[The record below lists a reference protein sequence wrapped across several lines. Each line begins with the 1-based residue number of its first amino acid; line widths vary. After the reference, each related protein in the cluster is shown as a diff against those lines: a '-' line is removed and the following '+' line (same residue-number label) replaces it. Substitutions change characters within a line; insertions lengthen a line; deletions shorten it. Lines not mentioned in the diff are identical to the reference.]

1 MKRILLVEDNKLDR
15 RIIMHLLIRNFEN
28 QIYIDEAPD
37 GFEALSMLSK
47 TIYDLVITDLV
58 MPRVEGIELINR
70 IKSQDPS
77 LPVIAISGSNPYY
90 LVMAGK
96 LGINGA
102 FTKPLNAVKFI
113 STIQTL
119 FGFRE
124 KMKSA

>member
-15 RIIMHLLIRNFEN
+15 RLIMHLLIQNFGN
-28 QIYIDEAPD
+28 HIYIDEAPD

-47 TIYDLVITDLV
+47 TTYDLVITDLV
-58 MPRVEGIELINR
+58 MPRIEGIELINKIR
-70 IKSQDPS
+70 SQDPS

-102 FTKPLNAVKFI
+102 FTKPLDSAKFI
-113 STIQTL
+113 STIQSL
-119 FGFRE
+119 FGVHE